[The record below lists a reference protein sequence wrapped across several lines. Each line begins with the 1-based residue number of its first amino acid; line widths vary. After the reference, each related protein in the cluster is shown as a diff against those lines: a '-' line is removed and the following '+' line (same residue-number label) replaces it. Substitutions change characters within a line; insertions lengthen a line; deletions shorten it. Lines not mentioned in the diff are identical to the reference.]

1 MSIDFNCD
9 IVEQAVVFLS
19 VDHAHVDSEEEEMF
33 TQTLVIDKSVK
44 VVPASPRPPRET
56 PWRFTDA
63 GKNLNWNRRSK
74 SAALVQVLTHKE
86 LIKQAACGDCEKF
99 VALSKIKTNQLK
111 KVMNPHKEEWPE
123 VSTECSVRGR
133 RLCHV
138 KRLRWEAEPK
148 EGPERKRR
156 RCLDAPGVWVMEA

>member
-1 MSIDFNCD
+1 MFW
-9 IVEQAVVFLS
+9 FLTNLS
-19 VDHAHVDSEEEEMF
+19 KWFLRSSDVTDN
-33 TQTLVIDKSVK
+33 SVK
-44 VVPASPRPPRET
+44 VVPAPPRPPRET

-63 GKNLNWNRRSK
+63 GKKLNWNRRSK
-74 SAALVQVLTHKE
+74 SAALVQVLTHQA
-86 LIKQAACGDCEKF
+86 LMKQAALAEFDKF
-99 VALSKIKTNQLK
+99 VALSEIKTNQLK

-133 RLCHV
+133 RLCPV

-156 RCLDAPGVWVMEA
+156 RCLDATGVWVLEA